1 MRPPRSL
8 QATLARLGMGVY
20 QWRLLVLSG
29 MGWAADNGI
38 AIALPRI
45 QYEWSIADRTI
56 GLATSALFAGMTLGS
71 IVWGSCADLYGRLY
85 VFLRT
90 LVVTAVLGAA
100 LSFAPTF
107 GLVCVMSFG
116 VGTGVGGSMP
126 IDGTLFLES
135 IPQSKHF
142 WLTAL
147 SVFFSLGSVT
157 GVFAVARMC
166 PWSVHESPT
175 FLVAT
180 DQLDDARSTL
190 EQISTANGEDSTLN
204 LDDVRDMDAAPSTSR
219 GSDDPERT
227 AMLGDDRASDRRGDS
242 LDPSPS
248 SFSFL
253 PGALAERVTE
263 LAERS
268 EPLFEAPNRRPVL
281 LTWTLWALMSLAF
294 TMFNAFYPLFL
305 QRKLG
310 QQADDV
316 NEVHALYD
324 YLWYAVSSVPGSLLG
339 TALVESQLGRA
350 KSLALA
356 LLVTSA
362 AQLVFLA
369 STSATAVVVAGMGVS
384 LSATTAYAILYG
396 FTPDVFPTSIR
407 GTACAVASA
416 LGRITG
422 IVAPMLAGALLQVRV
437 ELAVLTSVVLFA
449 LCACTALFLPSR
461 TRAAA
466 VHL

>member
-1 MRPPRSL
+1 
-8 QATLARLGMGVY
+8 MG
-20 QWRLLVLSG
+20 
-29 MGWAADNGI
+29 
-38 AIALPRI
+38 
-45 QYEWSIADRTI
+45 
-56 GLATSALFAGMTLGS
+56 
-71 IVWGSCADLYGRLY
+71 
-85 VFLRT
+85 
-90 LVVTAVLGAA
+90 
-100 LSFAPTF
+100 
-107 GLVCVMSFG
+107 
-116 VGTGVGGSMP
+116 
-126 IDGTLFLES
+126 
-135 IPQSKHF
+135 
-142 WLTAL
+142 
-147 SVFFSLGSVT
+147 
-157 GVFAVARMC
+157 

-242 LDPSPS
+242 LDPSSS

-324 YLWYAVSSVPGSLLG
+324 YLRYAVSSVPGSLLG

>member
-1 MRPPRSL
+1 MWI
-8 QATLARLGMGVY
+8 Q
-20 QWRLLVLSG
+20 
-29 MGWAADNGI
+29 GI

-107 GLVCVMSFG
+107 GLVCLLSFG

-157 GVFAVARMC
+157 GAFAILRMG

-175 FLVAT
+175 YLVAT

-190 EQISTANGEDSTLN
+190 EEISTANGNQRTLN
-204 LDDVRDMDAAPSTSR
+204 LDDVRDMDAEPTTSQT
-219 GSDDPERT
+219 SDDPGRA
-227 AMLGDDRASDRRGDS
+227 AMLGDDCASEGRGVS

-248 SFSFL
+248 SFSFV
-253 PGALAERVTE
+253 PDALAERVAE

-294 TMFNAFYPLFL
+294 TMFNAFYPLYL

-310 QQADDV
+310 QQAGDA

-339 TALVESQLGRA
+339 TALVESKLGRA

-407 GTACAVASA
+407 GTASAVASA

-437 ELAVLTSVVLFA
+437 ELAVLTSMVLFA

-461 TRAAA
+461 TRATA